1 MGISRTEGGARVQEL
16 SPTVLV
22 IDDDPDLRDFAWC
35 SAEIGRTSYTALRI
49 YSGLSSVQTSRRGRL
64 SCA

>member
-22 IDDDPDLRDFAWC
+22 IDDDPDLRDSLGVLLR
-35 SAEIGRTSYTALRI
+35 SAGLATQLYESH
-49 YSGLSSVQTSRRGRL
+49 SGLSSVQTSRRGGL